1 VTVAR
6 HDDAEVE
13 ALRTDRYLETLL
25 AARDDASVTGRPSAD
40 VDPAIAMASGR
51 LGTELIR
58 VHPSFRFEERLA
70 RRLAEIAAGMRL
82 ATAAGGDGRSLV
94 VPFPGGP
101 WSGAGLD
108 PSIDPAADD
117 LDAELGAGRG
127 IPRPVVIGGAV
138 ASAALSIAGAAFVA
152 WRLGRPASDPMTRAV
167 RLANEWRSVGRVTR
181 ARLD

>member
-1 VTVAR
+1 MTLAG
-6 HDDAEVE
+6 HDDPEVE

-70 RRLAEIAAGMRL
+70 RRLAEVAAGMRL
-82 ATAAGGDGRSLV
+82 AAAAGGAGRPLV
-94 VPFPGGP
+94 VPFPGDP
-101 WSGAGLD
+101 WPGRD
-108 PSIDPAADD
+108 PSVDPAADV
-117 LDAELGAGRG
+117 LDAGLVAGRG

-152 WRLGRPASDPMTRAV
+152 WRLGRPASDPMSRAV

-181 ARLD
+181 PRLD